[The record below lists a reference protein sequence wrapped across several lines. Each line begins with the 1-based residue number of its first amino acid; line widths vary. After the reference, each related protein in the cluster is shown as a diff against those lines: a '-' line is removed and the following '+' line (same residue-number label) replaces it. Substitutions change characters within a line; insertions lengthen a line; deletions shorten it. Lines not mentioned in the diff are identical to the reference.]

1 MSADSDIRAVSFD
14 VGGTLIEPWPS
25 VGHVYAE
32 IAEQFGITGI
42 APEALNRQFADAWK
56 ARRSF
61 DYSRDAWRDLV
72 NHSFAGLC
80 PTPPSRD
87 CFDAMYDVFATTK
100 PWRLFDDVLPTLDA
114 VKARGWKLAIISNWD
129 ERLRPLLVELRLL
142 KHFDAVVI
150 SHEAGCMKPAPELFR
165 HAAERLGLPTGA
177 VLHIGDS
184 RKEDYHGAQA
194 AGMKALLLD
203 RHSGQA
209 DETSVNSLAAVLKVQ

>member
-1 MSADSDIRAVSFD
+1 MSAGSDIRAVSFD

-32 IAEQFGITGI
+32 VAVEFGITGI
-42 APEALNRQFADAWK
+42 EPEALNRQFAAAWK

-80 PTPPSRD
+80 TAPPSRA

-114 VKARGWKLAIISNWD
+114 VKARDWKLAIISNWD
-129 ERLRPLLVELRLL
+129 ERLRPLLVELKLMD
-142 KHFDAVVI
+142 KFDAVVI
-150 SHEAGCMKPAPELFR
+150 SHEAGCTKPAPQIFHR
-165 HAAERLGLPTGA
+165 AAAELGLPASA

-184 RKEDYHGAQA
+184 REEDYHGARA
-194 AGMKALLLD
+194 GGMKALLLD
-203 RHSGQA
+203 RHSGQV
-209 DETSVNSLAAVLKVQ
+209 DETSVHSLAAVLRMP

>member
-32 IAEQFGITGI
+32 IAAQFGITGI
-42 APEALNRQFADAWK
+42 APEALNRQFATAWK
-56 ARRSF
+56 SRVAF

-87 CFDAMYDVFATTK
+87 CFDAMYDGFATVK
-100 PWRLFDDVLPTLDA
+100 PWRLFDDVISTLDA
-114 VKARGWKLAIISNWD
+114 VKARGWKLAILSNWD
-129 ERLRPLLVELRLL
+129 ERLRPLLVELELMDR
-142 KHFDAVVI
+142 FDAVVI
-150 SHEAGCMKPAPELFR
+150 SHEAGCTKPAPEIFHR
-165 HAAERLGLPTGA
+165 AAAELGLPAAA

-184 RKEDYHGAQA
+184 RKEDVSGAQA

-203 RHSGQA
+203 RRSDRA
-209 DETSVNSLAAVLKVQ
+209 DETSVNSLAAVLRV